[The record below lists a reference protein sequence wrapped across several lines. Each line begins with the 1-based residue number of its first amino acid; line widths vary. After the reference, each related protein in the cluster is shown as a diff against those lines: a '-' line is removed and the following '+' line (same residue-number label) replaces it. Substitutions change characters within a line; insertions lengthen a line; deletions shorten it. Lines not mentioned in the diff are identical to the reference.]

1 MKTIKQFTPY
11 LLLLGLAFSLS
22 LGIKTFP
29 FISNIFYSLSIGFYL
44 SLALLFAI
52 GYGINYFAPKTSIPV
67 FVWAILFGMALQ
79 LPLVSLTTNRET
91 LMIVINLLAALILF
105 ASGIQVPTK
114 NFKKYFAPI
123 ATLSVLGT
131 LLSVFIFALALS
143 ILTTLFGLKVSTI
156 SLLILS
162 AILASMD
169 PSTIIPTLDKLHF
182 RKPFLKD
189 IAISE
194 SAVND
199 VVGIILTRFFLISIL
214 GASTVATFSL
224 SDGVTSFFS
233 QKTFESISLEI
244 VWGIMVGF
252 LGAWILKTWGESI
265 GKKHWSD
272 PALFFSVP
280 ILCFSLGSIVGS
292 SGFLASFIAGL
303 IFDSEGKAKEV
314 HMFFESL
321 VDRFIKPIV
330 FIILG
335 AFTPMYILVA
345 TMPLGTMSAIIF
357 MFAIR
362 PLVVYLSLLPWMISK
377 NTKLEWRE
385 LLFLSFIR
393 ETGAIPAV
401 LLLYTVS
408 VGIIGGSFVYS
419 IAVWVILYTL
429 IIEPPLTPLIGKY
442 LEVTD

>member
-1 MKTIKQFTPY
+1 MKILKQFTPY
-11 LLLLGLAFSLS
+11 LLLLALAFSLS
-22 LGIKTFP
+22 IGIKTFP
-29 FISNIFYSLSIGFYL
+29 FISNIFYLGTTGFYL
-44 SLALLFAI
+44 SLALLFTV

-79 LPLVSLTTNRET
+79 LPLSAIATNRET
-91 LMIVINLLAALILF
+91 LIIVINLLAALILF
-105 ASGIQVPTK
+105 AGGIQVPTK

-123 ATLSVLGT
+123 ATLSILGT
-131 LLSVFIFALALS
+131 LLSILIFALALS
-143 ILTTLFGLKVSTI
+143 LLTSLFGLEISAI
-156 SLLILS
+156 SLLVLS
-162 AILASMD
+162 AILASID
-169 PSTIIPTLDKLHF
+169 PATVIPMLDKLHF

-214 GASTVATFSL
+214 GASSIATL
-224 SDGVTSFFS
+224 SVVKGITPFFS
-233 QKTFESISLEI
+233 RTTFESISLEI
-244 VWGIMVGF
+244 VWGIMIGF

-280 ILCFSLGSIVGS
+280 ILCFSLGSLIGG

-314 HMFFESL
+314 HIFFESL
-321 VDRFIKPIV
+321 VDRFIKPMV
-330 FIILG
+330 FVLLG
-335 AFTPMYILVA
+335 VFTPMSMLIA
-345 TMPLGTMSAIIF
+345 TMSLGTLSAIIF
-357 MFAIR
+357 MFGIR
-362 PLVVYLSLLPWMISK
+362 PLVVYLSLLPWMITK
-377 NTKLEWRE
+377 KTKLEWRE

-408 VGIIGGSFVYS
+408 VGIIAGKFIFA
-419 IAVWVILYTL
+419 IAVWIILYTL
-429 IIEPPLTPLIGKY
+429 IIEPPLTPLLGRY
-442 LEVTD
+442 LKITD